1 MTFVF
6 ALVVNMLPLLVKTNV
21 ICFHSCEKL
30 FFMKKNI
37 FLLIG
42 NMFPPLGKY
51 VLQIKKCIST
61 SRKYGSTTSKV
72 IFLTSVKYVSA
83 TGKKGQKIKL
93 NVSTS

>member
-1 MTFVF
+1 
-6 ALVVNMLPLLVKTNV
+6 
-21 ICFHSCEKL
+21 
-30 FFMKKNI
+30 
-37 FLLIG
+37 
-42 NMFPPLGKY
+42 MFPPLGKY